1 MLLAISISLAFAG
14 ESPFRVLPGSTQL
27 APSAQGQAS
36 LTITV
41 PPGTFVYKDM
51 TTVTVLDAGGL
62 TAGEPDLPPALQK
75 EDPVLGMTRELWD
88 LPVVI
93 QFPITAPAEPGNHE
107 LLVSVTYQGCKGSLC
122 YMPVTEEL
130 ALPVTV
136 APVVAPEE
144 K

>member
-1 MLLAISISLAFAG
+1 MLLAISISLALAADN
-14 ESPFRVLPGSTQL
+14 PFRVLPGSTQL
-27 APSAQGQAS
+27 APSTQGQAS

-51 TTVTVLDAGGL
+51 TAVTVLEGASL
-62 TAGEPDLPPALQK
+62 SAGEADLPPAIQK

-93 QFPITAPAEPGNHE
+93 QVPITAPAEPGSHE
-107 LLVSVTYQGCKGSLC
+107 LLVSVTYQGCKGSIC

-130 ALPVTV
+130 ALPVS
-136 APVVAPEE
+136 VVAAEE
-144 K
+144 E